1 MATVETLLTAEE
13 FGSLPDDGRRTE
25 LVQGRIVEL
34 PPPGSPHGRACNLAG
49 MYIGHYALTH
59 DLGRAFNNDTGVITH
74 RDPDSVRGADVS
86 FYSYDRM
93 PRGPMPTRY
102 PDVAPDL
109 VIEVRSPSD
118 RPGEIREKVDE
129 YLAAGVLVVCV
140 LDPEDR
146 SARLSYPGRP
156 AVVLGPD
163 DELTFPE
170 CLGDFRVAV
179 RQLFGE

>member
-13 FGSLPDDGRRTE
+13 FADMPDDGRRTE
-25 LVQGRIVEL
+25 LVRGRIVEM
-34 PPPGSPHGRACNLAG
+34 PPPGGPHGRACNLAG
-49 MYIGHYALTH
+49 MFIGHYALTH
-59 DLGRAFNNDTGVITH
+59 DLGRAFNNDTGVVTD

-86 FYSYDRM
+86 FYSYARM
-93 PRGPMPTRY
+93 PRGPMPDGY
-102 PDVAPDL
+102 PARSPEL

-118 RPGEIREKVDE
+118 RPREVEAKVAE

-140 LDPEDR
+140 LDPKDR

-156 AVVLGPD
+156 AVVLGPN

-170 CLGDFRVAV
+170 CLGDFRIIV